1 MSKENENYL
10 EVVKRKIAE
19 LVIKRRTATTEEQ
32 VQINAK
38 LDKLYDVKFTMLQ
51 QGV

>member
-1 MSKENENYL
+1 MSKENKNYL
-10 EVVKRKIAE
+10 DVVMRKIAD
-19 LVIKRRTATTEEQ
+19 LVVKRRTATHEEQ

-38 LDKLYDVKFTMLQ
+38 LDKLYDVKFAMLQ